1 VIRPFARGL
10 VAASL
15 LQFAAPDAAFA
26 SMAKA
31 RTAAD
36 CTPAVELL
44 EPSLLSGPWHRVDAC
59 VEFVGHMARFKLYSP
74 FGDQAVDSVELLKLR
89 IDEMPAVAALE
100 RTNIA
105 VFGAKAAG
113 TEAYERGA
121 NVAHVVSRPVET
133 AKNLPNGVLRFF
145 RKRYDKYANRARKY
159 GGRARDEMTGADE
172 AYVAPSVRPGVGRIE
187 NGPSHNAGDKL
198 AKELRN
204 QALDYVAY
212 KSTRRKWSKRLGL
225 DPHTTNPLVRERLDR
240 LTWAAVAGE
249 QAVDL
254 AFAAL
259 PGDVLD
265 ALGTARDLREYALD
279 PPPEDVKR
287 MNAERLADLGCSPV
301 ETQRFVQRGRF
312 SPVLQTSLVD
322 ALVDIQ
328 PTHGCND
335 VIELA
340 TALRGEIEARYLVN
354 ALRLL
359 ADDAG
364 PAARLELIGTSIVLR
379 GEDSSLTSADETW
392 DGRTLTH
399 SQTTARASD
408 SIKLPL
414 AVDRLE
420 WTPATRAFF
429 DSPALRIEHKTAL
442 VSGELSPRSRRELT
456 RRGWEVRELLA
467 GDGLAVAQE
476 SAETL

>member
-1 VIRPFARGL
+1 MIRR
-10 VAASL
+10 S
-15 LQFAAPDAAFA
+15 FAAVALLAAATLADA
-26 SMAKA
+26 K
-31 RTAAD
+31 T
-36 CTPAVELL
+36 CTPAVELI
-44 EPSLLSGPWHRVDAC
+44 EPSLLSGPLHRVEPC
-59 VEFVGHMARFKLYSP
+59 VDFVGHMARFTLSSP
-74 FGDQAVDSVELLKLR
+74 FGEQTVDSIELLKLR
-89 IDEMPAVAALE
+89 IDEMSAVAALD
-100 RTNIA
+100 RTNAA

-113 TEAYERGA
+113 SEAYERGA
-121 NVAHVVSRPVET
+121 NVVRVASHPVET
-133 AKNLPNGVLRFF
+133 AKNLPRGVMRFF
-145 RKRYDKYANRARKY
+145 RKRYDKYASRARKY
-159 GGRARDEMTGADE
+159 GSRARDEMTGADE

-187 NGPSHNAGDKL
+187 NGPSHTAGDKL
-198 AKELRN
+198 AKEVRN

-212 KSTRRKWSKRLGL
+212 KSTRRKWAKRLGI

-259 PGDVLD
+259 PGDVID

-287 MNAERLADLGCSPV
+287 RNAEKLADLGCTPV

-312 SPVLQTSLVD
+312 SPALQTALVD
-322 ALVDIQ
+322 ALVDLQ

-359 ADDAG
+359 GDDAG
-364 PAARLELIGTSIVLR
+364 PAARLELVGTSVVLR
-379 GEDSSLTSADETW
+379 GDTPASIASDETW

-399 SQTTARASD
+399 SQTATPRAD

-429 DSPALRIEHKTAL
+429 DSPSLRIGDKTAL

-456 RRGWEVRELLA
+456 RRGWHLREWLASDGVALAEVAREDL
-467 GDGLAVAQE
+467 
-476 SAETL
+476 